1 MKHSLSVRGLRVS
14 VLNYL
19 SRPVHFL
26 VSEDEIIEDF
36 PRKVRNTTIIQQ
48 RSPKIIWAKM
58 TEIIPITIN
67 RMPIFPI
74 FFLSKVLSQEDYC

>member
-1 MKHSLSVRGLRVS
+1 MRVF

-19 SRPVHFL
+19 SHPVHFL

-36 PRKVRNTTIIQQ
+36 PRKVRNTPIIQQ
-48 RSPKIIWAKM
+48 RSPTIIWAKM

-67 RMPIFPI
+67 RMPIFSI
-74 FFLSKVLSQEDYC
+74 LLFFSFLKF